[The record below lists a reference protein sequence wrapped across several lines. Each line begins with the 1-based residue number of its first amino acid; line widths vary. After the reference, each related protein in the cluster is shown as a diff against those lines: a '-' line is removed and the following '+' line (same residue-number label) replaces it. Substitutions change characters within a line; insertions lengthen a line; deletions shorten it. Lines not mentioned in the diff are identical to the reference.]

1 MNNRSQGSVGLSYLL
16 LVISPVDLQDLR
28 HRDMPFFH
36 KHAVDRPVDLPLAPC
51 TVQPPTFRS
60 TRALFSQNKQH
71 QLERSIVCSAYRS
84 TDHHQWRRSSSGTG
98 PSLGPGQ
105 SRRMHVSLNPAPLL
119 NSSHY
124 ADVEIRTERAEAA
137 NGYQMATTSD
147 AAPLPCGLD
156 PMYSARDVDEFTLA
170 IVGDLHL
177 ERKGA
182 PMFER
187 AREHLLDVLESGTGT
202 PRVVQLGDLGGYNEK
217 PGSMACFR
225 RAHEYISGF
234 QPTPAALVVGNHDL
248 EGEDF
253 ETDEE
258 NLAAW
263 RQVFGQRHYWSM
275 ELGDAVCIGI
285 STVRFRSN
293 AFSAHEVY
301 IDDEQL
307 SWFKDTLSAA
317 GQRPVI
323 VFSHAPPLGCGLTVI
338 QSVHVKNRC
347 AFLNHSSNADEF
359 MRLVEQHPNI
369 CLWFSGHFHLSHNYM
384 RSISVSGNCAFVQT
398 GVIGDCNRDGYR
410 HSRIVKASKEGYQLY
425 TMDHHTG
432 ELRLDL
438 EHPWRSE
445 CPPQPI
451 LPPQDQLCDSEDECW
466 PFDEILPAAAIRND
480 AGNDGEQGTA
490 VFERPASS
498 SQQQRRWMTVG
509 QGRLLSLEDSMLV
522 EYNVA
527 SRAPIGVVFLSI
539 EDGEEV
545 VLLDRAGAPIV
556 AQGTNDGDGEAVA
569 AVELRDQSGRVTQ
582 RVDRNQ
588 EGGFFQVFQ
597 QNKWRLRKQREAA
610 ARAAAAV
617 PVS

>member
-1 MNNRSQGSVGLSYLL
+1 M
-16 LVISPVDLQDLR
+16 
-28 HRDMPFFH
+28 
-36 KHAVDRPVDLPLAPC
+36 A
-51 TVQPPTFRS
+51 T
-60 TRALFSQNKQH
+60 
-71 QLERSIVCSAYRS
+71 
-84 TDHHQWRRSSSGTG
+84 
-98 PSLGPGQ
+98 
-105 SRRMHVSLNPAPLL
+105 
-119 NSSHY
+119 NS
-124 ADVEIRTERAEAA
+124 EAA
-137 NGYQMATTSD
+137 TLSS
-147 AAPLPCGLD
+147 GLD
-156 PMYSARDVDEFTLA
+156 PKYSARDVDEFTLA

-182 PMFER
+182 TMFER
-187 AREHLLDVLESGTGT
+187 AREHLLDVLESGEGT
-202 PRVVQLGDLGGYNEK
+202 PR
-217 PGSMACFR
+217 SMACFR

-234 QPTPAALVVGNHDL
+234 QPVPAALVVGNHDL

-275 ELGDAVCIGI
+275 ELSNVVCIGI

-347 AFLNHSSNADEF
+347 AFLNHSSNADVF

-410 HSRIVKASKEGYQLY
+410 HSRVVKASKEGYQLY
-425 TMDHHTG
+425 TMDHNTG

-445 CPPQPI
+445 RPPQPI

-466 PFDEILPAAAIRND
+466 PFDEIPPAAASRSNG
-480 AGNDGEQGTA
+480 AGNSGEQGT
-490 VFERPASS
+490 VIFERPASS
-498 SQQQRRWMTVG
+498 SQQQRRWMAVG

-545 VLLDRAGAPIV
+545 VLVDRAGEPV
-556 AQGTNDGDGEAVA
+556 VTDSVGDGNGEAVA

-582 RVDRNQ
+582 CFSRTN
-588 EGGFFQVFQ
+588 GGCGSREKLRHEQRQ
-597 QNKWRLRKQREAA
+597 QYLLASTA
-610 ARAAAAV
+610 II
-617 PVS
+617 